1 MKFIFPRNYNYQ
13 NKMLGIIDYNTAIF
27 NIIFFLFTYLI
38 LSIFIYTI
46 YYRIFA
52 LIILCMPLLLFSI
65 IGFNNENFL
74 YVLKYLIHFL
84 FSNKIYIF
92 FLRPSCFF
100 LSVVFS

>member
-13 NKMLGIIDYNTAIF
+13 NKILGVIDYNTAIM
-27 NIIFFLFTYLI
+27 NIILFLFTYLI
-38 LSIFIYTI
+38 LSIFINNV

-52 LIILCMPLLLFSI
+52 FIIFCMPIFLFSI

-74 YVLKYLIHFL
+74 YVLKYLFHFL

-92 FLRPSCFF
+92 KKY
-100 LSVVFS
+100 

>member
-27 NIIFFLFTYLI
+27 NIMFFLFTYLI

-92 FLRPSCFF
+92 KKF
-100 LSVVFS
+100 

>member
-92 FLRPSCFF
+92 KKF
-100 LSVVFS
+100 